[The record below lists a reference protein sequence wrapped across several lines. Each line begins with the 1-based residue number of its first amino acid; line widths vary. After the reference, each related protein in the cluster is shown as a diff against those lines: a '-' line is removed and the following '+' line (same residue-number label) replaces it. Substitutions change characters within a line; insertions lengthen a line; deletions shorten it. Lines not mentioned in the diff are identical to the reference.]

1 MESNKEI
8 FLCKTDSSIAFARMQ
23 KRGSQLLSGVK
34 CNVPT
39 ACSLSWYTTYAFEA
53 VEGKDHQRARIPTLP
68 LFFESIF

>member
-8 FLCKTDSSIAFARMQ
+8 FLCKTDSSIAFAGMQ
-23 KRGSQLLSGVK
+23 KRGSQLLTGVI

-53 VEGKDHQRARIPTLP
+53 VEGRAENRVQTLMT
-68 LFFESIF
+68 LR

>member
-1 MESNKEI
+1 MQNGLI
-8 FLCKTDSSIAFARMQ
+8 DSFRQNAKSW
-23 KRGSQLLSGVK
+23 GSQLLTGVI

-68 LFFESIF
+68 LFFESIFWRFSHES